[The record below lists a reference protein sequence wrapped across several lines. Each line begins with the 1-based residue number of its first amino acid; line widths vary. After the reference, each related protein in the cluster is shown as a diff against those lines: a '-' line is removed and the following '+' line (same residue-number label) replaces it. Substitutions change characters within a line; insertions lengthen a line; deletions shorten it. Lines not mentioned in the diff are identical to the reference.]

1 MTVSSVKI
9 LFYQE
14 SILNMDEAFELFQ
27 LNFSIQFY
35 NIQVTIK
42 VITIM
47 VT

>member
-1 MTVSSVKI
+1 
-9 LFYQE
+9 
-14 SILNMDEAFELFQ
+14 MDEAFELFQ